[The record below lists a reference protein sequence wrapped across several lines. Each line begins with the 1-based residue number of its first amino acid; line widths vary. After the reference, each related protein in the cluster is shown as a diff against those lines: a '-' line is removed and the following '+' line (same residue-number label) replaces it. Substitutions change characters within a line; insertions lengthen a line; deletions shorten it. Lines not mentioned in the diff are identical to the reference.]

1 MFYFLGVLEHSTSA
15 LRCLNKLIPK
25 LRHINES
32 VVNAKDDFGW
42 TPANLMFANL
52 KVTVENS
59 ADLNRL
65 NVELLTSFFESGL
78 HPAEIDRH
86 GASLLHHA
94 AGTGSCGALE
104 MLIKQ
109 CELHVLNSVDSF
121 SSTPLH
127 FAVAATQREATE
139 ILLKSEIDKNAKDC
153 KGRTALD
160 LAKLFGSENIM
171 QLLDKNCNVIHEP
184 ERQFNLHRIHKNQ
197 DTISEVEMN
206 AVLKSPLFGS
216 MDKQDAC
223 FQEEAN
229 RVKDEVL
236 NFMKTLSEL
245 YNKQHTY
252 FSFWPKL
259 RGSMGENTKCGPA
272 DEFDFM
278 LVMDGLT
285 EHYEVEKVN
294 FSNVHLSLAGTT
306 TSARQ
311 QVIELDNTFHHFNE
325 TFHAILMKSETW
337 KKTRLK
343 FVYFRS
349 IRVGANLAVSYNG
362 FLHKLLTISIDLV
375 PCLPLA
381 PDVHP
386 PEICWPIPFYYSECR
401 CYAMLGKNADSQSWP
416 KMHRI
421 SNTDYEEVLMR
432 SVPQAA
438 RNAYVVTKATR
449 SQADSKSQHI
459 PTSYQMKTALLD
471 YCARL
476 LRNKE
481 DVDSVSIAEWVRMIF
496 EHTYEKHAIPLL
508 QALVRSKE
516 KEDERLRE
524 LRRRRERKI
533 VYYGSFIIM

>member
-1 MFYFLGVLEHSTSA
+1 M
-15 LRCLNKLIPK
+15 C
-25 LRHINES
+25 
-32 VVNAKDDFGW
+32 
-42 TPANLMFANL
+42 
-52 KVTVENS
+52 
-59 ADLNRL
+59 
-65 NVELLTSFFESGL
+65 
-78 HPAEIDRH
+78 
-86 GASLLHHA
+86 
-94 AGTGSCGALE
+94 E
-104 MLIKQ
+104 M
-109 CELHVLNSVDSF
+109 
-121 SSTPLH
+121 
-127 FAVAATQREATE
+127 
-139 ILLKSEIDKNAKDC
+139 
-153 KGRTALD
+153 
-160 LAKLFGSENIM
+160 
-171 QLLDKNCNVIHEP
+171 
-184 ERQFNLHRIHKNQ
+184 
-197 DTISEVEMN
+197 
-206 AVLKSPLFGS
+206 
-216 MDKQDAC
+216 
-223 FQEEAN
+223 
-229 RVKDEVL
+229 
-236 NFMKTLSEL
+236 
-245 YNKQHTY
+245 
-252 FSFWPKL
+252 
-259 RGSMGENTKCGPA
+259 TKCGPA

-294 FSNVHLSLAGTT
+294 FSSVHLSLAGTT

-438 RNAYVVTKATR
+438 RNAYVVTKATW

-471 YCARL
+471 SCARL

-481 DVDSVSIAEWVRMIF
+481 DVDSVSIAEWVRMIY

-524 LRRRRERKI
+524 LRRRPDYPDQRERAAEMSEVVVSWNDLLILTSKTVDECKKASEDEITFHCQSFDYHSATSKI
-533 VYYGSFIIM
+533 HALCQRLHQRPERPSSSINHYD